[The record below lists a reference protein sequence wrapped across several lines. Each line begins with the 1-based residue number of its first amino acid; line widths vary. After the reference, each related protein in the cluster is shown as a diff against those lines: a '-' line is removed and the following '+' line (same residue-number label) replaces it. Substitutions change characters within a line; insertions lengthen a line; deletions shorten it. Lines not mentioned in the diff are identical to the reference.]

1 MNKSVEELDVL
12 IRAAHPVVYVVS
24 HEEHR
29 VAQALAGIVEGKNKL
44 SDSNS
49 TLWTWSFTEGAYCG
63 KDHFP
68 DIETPLEILDK
79 IGEHEQSAVFLL
91 KDFGYWLNE
100 GPCYPVQRK
109 LRDLTSSMN
118 PGITIVIIDSELKI
132 PPRLEKVMS
141 VVDFDLPS
149 VSELSDWTTHIVE
162 DFFGDSVKP
171 KDKKE
176 MLKVGCRAALGLTL
190 GEVENVFSKS
200 LAKCEELNPRVV
212 MEEKKHIIR
221 KSGVLQYHD
230 VDREMKDVGGLITLK
245 SWLGQR
251 GKAFSAKAREF
262 GLPHPKGV
270 LIVGIPG
277 TGKSLTAKCIGAA
290 WNMPVLRMDVGA
302 LFGQYVGQSEANFRK
317 AIKTAEAIS
326 PCVLWIDEIEKGF
339 GSASGS
345 HDSGTSA
352 RVFGSFLSWMS
363 EKTSQ
368 VFVVAT
374 ANDVSA
380 LPPEMLRKGRFDEL
394 FFVDLPNAVDR
405 EEVFK
410 IHLSRLGRD
419 ADKYSLPELV
429 EITDA
434 FTGAEIEQVV
444 VDGLYSAFDQ
454 ERDLENED
462 MLAAASR
469 TVPLAVTMEKRIN
482 DLRKWAHGR
491 AIRANDEKAT
501 KSNKKPVKSRRTA
514 RVVSEKKDT
523 KPSGWDDL
531 KKAE

>member
-1 MNKSVEELDVL
+1 MNQSVEELDVL

-29 VAQALAGIVEGKNKL
+29 VAQALSRIVEGKNKL
-44 SDSNS
+44 SEANS
-49 TLWTWSFTEGAYCG
+49 ALWTWSFTEGAYCG

-79 IGEHEQSAVFLL
+79 IGDHDQSAVFLL

-132 PPRLEKVMS
+132 PPRLEKIMS

-149 VSELSDWTTHIVE
+149 ADELRVWTSPIVN
-162 DFFGDSVKP
+162 DFFGDAVP
-171 KDKKE
+171 KEEQDQ
-176 MLKVGCRAALGLTL
+176 LVGVGCRAALGLTL

-200 LAKCEELNPRVV
+200 LAKCETLDPRVV

-221 KSGVLQYHD
+221 KSGVLQFHD
-230 VDREMKDVGGLITLK
+230 VDREMKDVGGLVTLK

-251 GKAFSAKAREF
+251 GKAFSEDARKF

-339 GSASGS
+339 GSAQGS

-394 FFVDLPNAVDR
+394 FFVDLPNASDR

-410 IHLSRLGRD
+410 IHLNRMGREPQNFD
-419 ADKYSLPELV
+419 LKSLVSATES
-429 EITDA
+429 

-444 VDGLYSAFDQ
+444 VDGLYAAFDNGR
-454 ERDLENED
+454 ELTIED
-462 MLAAASR
+462 MESAAAR
-469 TVPLAVTMEKRIN
+469 TVPLSVTMEKRIES
-482 DLRKWAHGR
+482 LRKWASGR
-491 AIRANDEKAT
+491 ALRANEEMDSSKK
-501 KSNKKPVKSRRTA
+501 KSPSKSKRRTA
-514 RVVSEKKDT
+514 RVVSDKKAG
-523 KPSGWDDL
+523 GWGDL